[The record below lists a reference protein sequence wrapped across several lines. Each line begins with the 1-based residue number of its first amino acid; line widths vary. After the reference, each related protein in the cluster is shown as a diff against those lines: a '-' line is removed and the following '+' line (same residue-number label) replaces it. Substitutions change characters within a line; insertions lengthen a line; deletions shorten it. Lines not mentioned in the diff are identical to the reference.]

1 MNETIKL
8 PFYAKLAFTLVSLIA
23 IFYIIYLGQS
33 IIFPFL
39 MALLFSILLSPLIKF
54 LKTKL
59 RFPHIL
65 AVMTAVLIFVLFILG
80 IFTFISFQ
88 ISDFV
93 TDWGKIKENIAIHGA
108 NIQEF
113 VKEKFNVSET
123 EQKQYINE
131 ATDSSLQSGKTM
143 LGSTLLSFSDVLGT
157 AVIIPIYMFLILLYK
172 THFIKFLAKLF
183 STKHHEKLQEIL
195 AQVKG
200 AVNSYLVGLCL
211 QLISVSA
218 LTSIGLM
225 IVGVKYAILLG
236 IITGLLNLIP
246 YVGILVAYVISIMAT
261 LTGTPDINI
270 IIGVVVVNLVVQLI
284 DNNILVPLVVSSKV
298 EVNALVSII
307 GIIIGGSLGGVAGMF
322 LAIPY
327 IAIIKVI
334 FDRIEPLEPWGYL
347 MGDDLPK
354 SYEWKKIKF
363 MRYNYDDSS
372 QDAYSYNKSA
382 TIPVEIVHL
391 KIEESADKKTPE
403 NDNSGV
409 SN

>member
-1 MNETIKL
+1 MNETIKF
-8 PFYAKLAFTLVSLIA
+8 PFYAKLACTLVSLIA
-23 IFYIIYLGQS
+23 IFYIIHLGQS

-39 MALLFSILLSPLIKF
+39 IALLFSILLSPVIKF

-59 RFPHIL
+59 KFPHIL
-65 AVMTAVLIFVLFILG
+65 AVMTAVVLFVLLILG
-80 IFTFISFQ
+80 ILTFISFQ

-93 TDWGKIKENIAIHGA
+93 TDIGKIKENINIHLT

-113 VKEKFNVSET
+113 VQQKFNLSKS
-123 EQKQYINE
+123 EQKQYIEE
-131 ATDSSLQSGKTM
+131 AKGTSIESGKSM
-143 LGSTLLSFSDVLGT
+143 IGSTLLSFSDMLGT

-172 THFIKFLAKLF
+172 THFIKFFAKLIN
-183 STKHHEKLQEIL
+183 TKYHDKLQEIL
-195 AQVKG
+195 EQVKG

-218 LTSIGLM
+218 LTTVGLM
-225 IVGVKYAILLG
+225 IVGVKYAVLLG

-261 LTGTPDINI
+261 LTGTPDLNI
-270 IIGVVVVNLVVQLI
+270 IIGVIIVNVVVQLI
-284 DNNILVPLVVSSKV
+284 DNNILVPMVVSSKV

-327 IAIIKVI
+327 IAILKVI

-363 MRYNYDDSS
+363 MRYNYDESTHDI
-372 QDAYSYNKSA
+372 YPFNKNL
-382 TIPVEIVHL
+382 IVPVEEVIL
-391 KIEESADKKTPE
+391 KIEEDKDPKKDDE
-403 NDNSGV
+403 DKS
-409 SN
+409 S